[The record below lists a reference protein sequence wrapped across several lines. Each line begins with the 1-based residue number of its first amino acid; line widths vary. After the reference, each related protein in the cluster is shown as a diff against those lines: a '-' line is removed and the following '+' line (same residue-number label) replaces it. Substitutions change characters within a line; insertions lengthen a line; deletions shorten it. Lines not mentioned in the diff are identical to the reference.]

1 MPLSAEAFPPPPFEG
16 FSEEAFRFFREL
28 AANQSRSWF
37 EARKGVYDDAV
48 RTPLTALVAD
58 LSDGLA
64 AARLP
69 LRGEP
74 KRSVFRINRDVRFSA
89 DKSPYKTHAGV
100 ALTRNLDKS
109 APGVLYFHLDPLGCF
124 SACGFF
130 QPEPAVLHLL
140 RSGMVERRAEWRQV
154 EKSLARHGLALSTE
168 GALVRP
174 PKGFDGAP
182 EELADALKLKSWV
195 VRIDLPNDVV
205 LSPALTGRLVAF
217 AKQAAPLLEFGW
229 SAIDGRIDPT
239 KGLR

>member
-1 MPLSAEAFPPPPFEG
+1 MPLPAEAFPPPPFEG
-16 FSEEAFRFFREL
+16 FSEAAFRFFREL
-28 AANQSRSWF
+28 AANQNKGWF
-37 EARKGVYDDAV
+37 EAHKAVFEDAV
-48 RTPLTALVAD
+48 RTPLTALVAE

-69 LRGEP
+69 LRGDT
-74 KRSVFRINRDVRFSA
+74 KRSVFRLNRDVRFSA

-109 APGVLYFHLDPLGCF
+109 APGVLYLHLDPLGCF
-124 SACGFF
+124 AACGFF
-130 QPEPAVLHLL
+130 QPDPAVLHLL

-154 EKSLARHGLALSTE
+154 EKSLAKHGLALSRE

-174 PKGFDGAP
+174 PKGYDGAP
-182 EELADALKLKSWV
+182 EDLADALKLKSWV
-195 VRIDLPNDVV
+195 VRTDLPDDLVKSRT
-205 LSPALTGRLVAF
+205 LPGRLVAF
-217 AKQAAPLLEFGW
+217 AKQAAPLLQFGW